1 MRLRYWIGDAK
12 SGTVLGE
19 VRAVGGGRLIS
30 RLGGGDCTL
39 NVSLSHLKTQD
50 GKSMDVDAV
59 VHTLGMLTGGR
70 RTLIATDHLKR
81 IVGGTEWLLM
91 KEPRSTSSGSV
102 RVQGMEWDGY
112 PALRSLNADYIQSG
126 DQLALAKVLL
136 DAAFLSFNTG
146 MTITIPAATSGVT
159 RELDYKSHSAYYSD
173 LLEEISAPDDGFEWK
188 VEVTPTWDGDR
199 LTKVSRAV
207 VFGQPTLSAA
217 SDVVFHRAVDGSRRG
232 NALDISG
239 GFDFS
244 RYAQSVYGIG
254 AGSGDKQRWVGLSDP
269 TLTNAGYL
277 NSTKNVSFPG
287 VSDTAILTALT
298 QAALTEAQDL
308 RDPYEA
314 TGWIDKLAD
323 LPRVG
328 TTVQLRADPV
338 WAYPQGLDETARVGE
353 VALSPRGHQCSTV
366 TIQAI

>member
-1 MRLRYWIGDAK
+1 MRLRYWIGDAL
-12 SGTVLGE
+12 SGDVLGE
-19 VRAVGGGRLIS
+19 VRAAGRGSLVS
-30 RLGGGDCTL
+30 RLGGGTCTL
-39 NVSLSHLKTQD
+39 NVSLSHLKTRD

-59 VHTLGMLTGGR
+59 VHTLGLLTGGR

-81 IVGGTEWLLM
+81 VVGGTEWLLM

-112 PALRSLNADYIQSG
+112 PALRSLNANYIQSG

-136 DAAFLSFNTG
+136 DAAFLSFNSG
-146 MTITIPAATSGVT
+146 MQITIPPATSGVI
-159 RELDYKSHSAYYSD
+159 RSIDYKSHSAYYED
-173 LLEEISAPDDGFEWK
+173 VLDEISSPDDGFEWK

-199 LTKVSRAV
+199 LTTVTRAV
-207 VFGQPTLSAA
+207 VFGQPTLSRA
-217 SDVVFHRAVDGSRRG
+217 SDVVFHRAADGSRRG

-269 TLTNAGYL
+269 ALTNAGYL

-287 VSDTAILTALT
+287 VTDMGVLTALT
-298 QAALTEAQDL
+298 QAALSAAQDL
-308 RDPYEA
+308 RDPFEA

-328 TTVQLRADPV
+328 TSVQLKADAV
-338 WAYPQGLDETARVGE
+338 WAYPTGLDETVRVGE
-353 VALSPRGHQCSTV
+353 VAFSPNGHQCSTV
-366 TIQAI
+366 TVRAI